1 MADISGGS
9 HMSDA
14 TNSPYPGLRP
24 FVPTEQGRFFG
35 RAEEIDILS
44 QWWRDNRL
52 VYLTGQAG
60 RGKTS
65 LVEAGIRPYLT
76 SQRIPVLPTGRLHD
90 YEPFP
95 ILALPEYNPYSLALL
110 RSWSPADSPTRLA
123 GMSIVDFVHQASRG
137 GTVLAAIDASDDIIL
152 ATGSRRFHR
161 QRFLAELREAL
172 EKEPGLHLLIVGRQ
186 EGIDLAA
193 HVLGNGLRY
202 ELGPLSSDAA
212 TEAVSEPLAEASRSL
227 SDDASGRLIAELR
240 SMDTDSIEPVLLQVV
255 CANLWDALP
264 PGPRQITA
272 RDVRAYGDV
281 DGALAAFCGRII
293 AEVADDRDLPVGQL
307 HGRLAAAFVAKTGG
321 AVSAEVL
328 RDLEDRHLLVAR
340 RQSGASRYEL
350 LSDRLIEPLRDAP
363 DLHPA
368 LVRPEDLLR
377 RAIRAWWAGELDR
390 AEYCAFEVLR
400 PELKPPIRVLAD
412 AQALLGNVFFERDK
426 LMDAEPRF
434 RKAAELYAAL
444 EDNKSVAVY
453 LAAVGL
459 TLLAHGRPAD
469 AVRELYSAVTRLPG
483 DPVLSTELA
492 QALWQDD
499 KGAAAVAVLNDVL
512 RMDGRNRG
520 ALRARGEILAFIGE
534 PRQAM
539 LDLDRVTQADGPQV
553 RAARGL
559 ALAELGDER
568 SARRE
573 IESALADGPR
583 NGQVLLAAARVFHTA
598 GDELSAREFAQ
609 QAADATDPP
618 LPPSHREMARRLV
631 TR

>member
-1 MADISGGS
+1 M
-9 HMSDA
+9 
-14 TNSPYPGLRP
+14 
-24 FVPTEQGRFFG
+24 
-35 RAEEIDILS
+35 LS
-44 QWWRDNRL
+44 QWWQDNRL

-65 LVEAGIRPYLT
+65 LLEAGLSSSMT

-90 YEPFP
+90 FEPFP
-95 ILALPEYNPYSLALL
+95 VLALPEYNPYSLALL

-123 GMSIVDFVHQASRG
+123 GMSIADFVHQVSRG
-137 GTVLAAIDASDDIIL
+137 GTVLAAIDPIDDIVSV
-152 ATGSRRFHR
+152 TGPRRIHR
-161 QRFLAELREAL
+161 QRFLAQLGEAL

-186 EGIDLAA
+186 AGIDLAA
-193 HVLGNGLRY
+193 VVLGNGLRY
-202 ELGPLSSDAA
+202 ELGPLNSHAA
-212 TEAVSEPLAEASRSL
+212 TEAVSEPLAGTDRSFGK
-227 SDDASGRLIAELR
+227 DASGRLLGELR
-240 SMDTDSIEPVLLQVV
+240 SRDTEPVEPVLLQVV
-255 CANLWDALP
+255 CARLWNEMP
-264 PGPRQITA
+264 PGPWEMTA
-272 RDVRAYGDV
+272 RDVRAYV
-281 DGALAAFCGRII
+281 DAALTAFCGAVV
-293 AEVADDRDLPVGQL
+293 AEVANEHDLHVKHLQEWM
-307 HGRLAAAFVAKTGG
+307 LATFAAETPA
-321 AVSAEVL
+321 ASAAEMPDEVL
-328 RDLEDRHLLVAR
+328 RDLEDQHLLVAL
-340 RQSGASRYEL
+340 RQSGADRYEL
-350 LSDRLIEPLRDAP
+350 LSDRLIDPLLHAP
-363 DLHPA
+363 EIRPTPA
-368 LVRPEDLLR
+368 RPEDLVR
-377 RAIRAWWAGELDR
+377 RATRAWWSGELDR
-390 AEYCAFEVLR
+390 ARRYAFEVMESELR
-400 PELKPPIRVLAD
+400 SPLRVLAD
-412 AQALLGNVFFERDK
+412 AQALLGNVFFEHNE

-444 EDNKSVAVY
+444 EDNRSVAVY

-459 TLLAHGRPAD
+459 TLLAHGRSGD

-512 RMDGRNRG
+512 RMDGGNRG
-520 ALRARGEILAFIGE
+520 ALQARGEILAFLGE
-534 PRQAM
+534 PHQAM

-559 ALAELGDER
+559 AFAELGDQR